1 MDRNQNVSTLTTPG
15 SRVYMNLIIFKR
27 YTWHY
32 STSTR
37 IVKHFRIICAK
48 DLRNFG

>member
-1 MDRNQNVSTLTTPG
+1 MDRNPNVSTLVTSG

-27 YTWHY
+27 YTWHC
-32 STSTR
+32 SELTR

-48 DLRNFG
+48 GLRNFG